1 MAIKINLPQVG
12 ESVTEGVIG
21 KWLKKVG
28 DKVEKYD
35 SLVEVMTDKVNMD
48 FPSPYNG
55 KLTAILAKEGDT
67 VPMGDPIAEMETD
80 EPVEDEKPDTP
91 TEQQATEQ
99 PSSRPIGRTGV
110 LLKNTKPV
118 GPTGSGE
125 EEPFIPDTI
134 EISTPKATTAP
145 KPADIPSAKPTNEA
159 AHGNQRLSPVV
170 KRLADEHNVDITQVS
185 GTGMGGRITK
195 EDVQRHIEKGPIAR
209 SAQTPTQPS
218 GPNEEAI
225 PLTPLRRIIADN
237 MTKSASQIPQAW
249 ISQEVNVTSMVTLRQ
264 SIKSQFREKE
274 GVDLTYLPFVIRT
287 IVEALKEHPRVNS
300 SWGGDKVILK
310 KLLNIGIAVATP
322 EGLIVPVIHDAG
334 SMQIADLARSANAI
348 IERARNGKLTIE
360 DVQGGTFTVNNTG
373 ALGSI
378 VSQPLI
384 PPPQAAILTSEA
396 IVKRP
401 VVLPGDAIAVRSMMN
416 IGLTFDHRI
425 LDGSDAG
432 AFLASVRQGLEAI
445 GENTPI

>member
-28 DKVEKYD
+28 DNVEKYD

-80 EPVEDEKPDTP
+80 DPGEDEKPDTL
-91 TEQQATEQ
+91 TEQ
-99 PSSRPIGRTGV
+99 PSSRPIGRIGI

-125 EEPFIPDTI
+125 EEPFITDTI
-134 EISTPKATTAP
+134 EVSTPKATPAP
-145 KPADIPSAKPTNEA
+145 KPAVPDAKPTNEA
-159 AHGNQRLSPVV
+159 TPGNQRLSPIV
-170 KRLADEHNVDITQVS
+170 KRLADEHKVDINQVR

-195 EDVQRHIEKGPIAR
+195 EDVQRHIQKGPIPR
-209 SAQTPTQPS
+209 SDQTPTQPS

-274 GVDLTYLPFVIRT
+274 GVDLTYLPFVIRML
-287 IVEALKEHPRVNS
+287 VEALKEHPRVNS

-310 KLLNIGIAVATP
+310 KRLNIGIAVATA
-322 EGLIVPVIHDAG
+322 EGLIVPVIQDAG
-334 SMQIADLARSANAI
+334 TMQIADLARSAHEI
-348 IERARNGKLTIE
+348 IQRARNGKLTIE

-401 VVLPGDAIAVRSMMN
+401 VVLPGDTIAVRSMMN

-432 AFLASVRQGLEAI
+432 SFLASVRQRLERI
-445 GENTPI
+445 GEDTPIYQ